1 MHEIGVSNLQ
11 SDVTID
17 ESRITVWVRRVL
29 EEEGVAEAEISVAF
43 LSDEEMKNLNA
54 TYRGEPST
62 TDVLSFVYDEVP
74 LSGEIVISPA
84 RVAHQAREAGVPFET
99 ELATVLVHGVL
110 HLLGY
115 DHEGSEEE
123 ADVMWDRQSEL
134 VKALL
139 T

>member
-1 MHEIGVSNLQ
+1 MYEIDASNLQ
-11 SDVTID
+11 SDVAID
-17 ESRITVWVRRVL
+17 ETRIAAWVRHVL
-29 EEEGVAEAEISVAF
+29 EQEGVAEAEISVAL
-43 LSDEEMKNLNA
+43 LSDVEMKNLNE

-62 TDVLSFVYDEVP
+62 TDVLSFLYDEFP

-84 RVAHQAREAGVPFET
+84 RVAHQAREAGIPFET

-110 HLLGY
+110 HVLGY
-115 DHEGSEEE
+115 DHEGSKEE
-123 ADVMWDRQSEL
+123 ADAMWARQSEL